1 MIVFCY
7 QFCAL
12 CTCNSGLLRIQ
23 VLLTMKE
30 VAFFLAQEHS
40 TVTLVGA
47 QNCNAQSSTQ
57 HTNCK
62 ATASY
67 TLLHLLLK

>member
-12 CTCNSGLLRIQ
+12 CTCNSGLFRIQ
-23 VLLTMKE
+23 VLLRMKE
-30 VAFFLAQEHS
+30 VAFLLAQEHS

-62 ATASY
+62 ATASS
-67 TLLHLLLK
+67 TLVHLLLK